1 MTDYRPQNF
10 TFLPV
15 VVKNLLIING
25 IMFLAK
31 FALQHQFN
39 IDLDETFGLHYW
51 ASSLFHP
58 YQLVTYMFMHGNFT
72 HIFFNMFALWM
83 FGSVLERTW
92 GPSKFLLY
100 YMLTGIGAGFFNLL
114 VNYIRIRMLGD
125 IPPEL
130 INEVQ
135 TRGAELLHKGL
146 NWTDPKLSTLNVLYN
161 TATVGASGSL
171 YGLLLAFGMM
181 FPNSL
186 IYIYFA
192 IPMRAKY
199 FVIVFGLIEL
209 FSGLANVSGDNI
221 AHFAHLGG
229 MIFGFILI
237 KYWQY
242 SNNNKHRHN
251 HEIFR

>member
-1 MTDYRPQNF
+1 MADYRPQSF
-10 TFLPV
+10 TFLPP

-31 FALQHQFN
+31 YATEFQFN
-39 IDLDETFGLHYW
+39 IDLDRVLGLHYW
-51 ASSLFHP
+51 DSPLFHP
-58 YQLVTYMFMHGNFT
+58 YQMVTYMFMHGNFT

-83 FGSVLERTW
+83 FGSVLERTL
-92 GPSKFLLY
+92 GPSKFLVY
-100 YMLTGIGAGFFNLL
+100 YMLTGIGAGLFNML

-125 IPPEL
+125 IPPE
-130 INEVQ
+130 IVQEVR
-135 TRGAELLHKGL
+135 THGLELLNIGH
-146 NWTDPKLSTLNVLYN
+146 NWRDERLVTLYILYN
-161 TATVGASGSL
+161 TSTVGASGSL

-186 IYIYFA
+186 IYVYFA

-209 FSGLANVSGDNI
+209 FSGFANVAGDNI

-242 SNNNKHRHN
+242 TNKNRRHRN
-251 HEIFR
+251 YEIFR